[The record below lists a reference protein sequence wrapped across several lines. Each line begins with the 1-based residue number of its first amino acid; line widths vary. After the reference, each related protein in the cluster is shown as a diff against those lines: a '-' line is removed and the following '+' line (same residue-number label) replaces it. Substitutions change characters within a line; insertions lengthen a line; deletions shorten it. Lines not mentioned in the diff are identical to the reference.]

1 MIWKR
6 EDHAVEPVIRR
17 GTDLTNIAPDA
28 LRDSVRNALSALTA
42 DELAYWRDHLLSGLR
57 EAGLNLGAYRFLI
70 GISSNSTGTLT
81 PSDIAHLIRY
91 VRINLPEAMKV
102 VAGRLGKLLIDSN
115 DPVKKASQSR
125 RAA

>member
-6 EDHAVEPVIRR
+6 EDHAAETVIQR
-17 GTDLTNIAPDA
+17 GADLTNMAPDA

-42 DELAYWRDHLLSGLR
+42 DELDYWRDQLLSGLR

-70 GISSNSTGTLT
+70 GISVDSIGTLT

-91 VRINLPEAMKV
+91 VRINMPEALKI
-102 VAGRLGKLLIDSN
+102 VAGRLGKLLIDTN
-115 DPVKKASQSR
+115 GPVKKASQSR